1 MSFIAPFFFVALAG
15 LAVPVLIHLIQ
26 REKKQ
31 VVRFPSLMFVRR
43 IPYKSVRRRRIHNW
57 LLLAVRLAAMLLIVL
72 AFARPFLWRPDPIVG
87 SVGGA
92 REVVILLD
100 QSYSMSYADRW
111 SRAQSAAR
119 AAIRA
124 MSPSDRGS
132 VVLFASGADITLRS
146 TSERDRLEAV
156 VGAASPGAGTTRYA
170 PALKVAGSL
179 LAESSL
185 PRREVILIS
194 DFQRTGWRGE
204 EGARLPT
211 DATLT
216 PVPITGASDAPN
228 IAVTSVSLARSTFS
242 DQERMAVTA
251 AVVNRSDNPAP
262 GSTLTLEVNGRG
274 IQTEHVD
281 LAADGTQ
288 SVEFAPFTIT
298 SRNMRGTVRVAAD
311 ALPADN
317 AFNFVVSPSR
327 PVTVIVVDRAAGTGA
342 AGLYLM
348 RALSIGDSPRFETTV
363 RQPDALSDAD
373 LQRASVVLLND
384 VVVPAGLGR
393 RLGRFVEDGG
403 GLFVAVGSRATWPA
417 DADVLP
423 ASLAAPVDRSRGT
436 TARLGALEYA
446 HPVFE
451 VFRAPRTGDFSAA
464 QFYGYRAVAPTD
476 TAQVLARFDAGAPAL
491 LERKLGGGRV
501 LLWASTL
508 DLAWSDLPLKPVFL
522 PFLHRAVRHLAAYSE
537 PSPWSTVGQVLDPSV
552 GLARRSGASSRVA
565 LTPSGHR
572 VALDEE
578 GSEVLELSEPGFY
591 ELRQVAQGSES
602 TIIASNVDP
611 VESDLTAM
619 DPKEIVAVAAGGG
632 EEGQAARSQVP
643 LTPEEQERGQRLWWY
658 LLSAGVL
665 LLGAETLLSNRM
677 SKA

>member
-15 LAVPVLIHLIQ
+15 LAIPVLIHLIQ

-57 LLLAVRLAAMLLIVL
+57 LLLMVRMAALLLIVL
-72 AFARPFLWRPDPIVG
+72 AFARPFLWRPDPIVN
-87 SVGGA
+87 SLGGA

-100 QSYSMSYADRW
+100 RSYSMTYADRW

-119 AAIRA
+119 DAIRA
-124 MSPSDRGS
+124 MAASDRAS
-132 VVLFASGADITLRS
+132 VVLFASGADIALRS

-156 VGAASPGAGTTRYA
+156 VAAAAPGSGTTRYA

-179 LAESSL
+179 LAESPL
-185 PRREVILIS
+185 PRREVVLIS
-194 DFQRTGWRGE
+194 DFQRIGWRGE
-204 EGARLPT
+204 EGARLPS
-211 DATLT
+211 DVALT
-216 PVPITGASDAPN
+216 PMPITGASDAPN
-228 IAVTSVSLARSTFS
+228 VAVTSVSLARSTFS
-242 DQERMAVTA
+242 NQERLAATA
-251 AVVNRSDNPAP
+251 AVVNRSDTPMH
-262 GSTLTLEVNGRG
+262 GGTLTLEVNGRA
-274 IQTEHVD
+274 IETEHLD
-281 LAADGTQ
+281 LAADGAG

-327 PVTVIVVDRAAGTGA
+327 PVNVVVVDRAAGAGPG
-342 AGLYLM
+342 GLYLM
-348 RALSIGDSPRFETTV
+348 RALSIGESPRFETVV
-363 RQPDALSDAD
+363 RQAEALSDTD

-384 VVVPAGLGR
+384 VAVPASLAR

-403 GLFVAVGSRATWPA
+403 GLFVAVGSRAAWPA

-423 ASLAAPVDRSRGT
+423 ATLAAPVDRSRGT
-436 TARLGALEYA
+436 TARLGTLEYA

-451 VFRAPRTGDFSAA
+451 VFRAPRSGDFAAA
-464 QFYGYRAVAPTD
+464 QFYGYRAVTPAD

-491 LERKLGGGRV
+491 LERKLGSGRV

-522 PFLHRAVRHLAAYSE
+522 PFVHRAVRHLAAYSE
-537 PSPWSTVGQVLDPSV
+537 PSPWSTVGQVLDPSA
-552 GLARRSGASSRVA
+552 GLTRGPAASSRVA
-565 LTPSGHR
+565 LTPSGRR

-591 ELRQVAQGSES
+591 ELRQAAHASEP

-619 DPKEIVAVAAGGG
+619 DPKDIVAAAAGGG
-632 EEGQAARSQVP
+632 EEGPTARNQVP
-643 LTPEEQERGQRLWWY
+643 LTPEEQERAQRLWWY